1 MSTKPSRVFLGK
13 VKKRA
18 IGLETLLRISQHGDG
33 AYLFLPKDVVDCY
46 RLLPG
51 DRVKVRLV
59 ESFRLI
65 AGVQEEAEATREE
78 KIEPVLVVPRSRR
91 RRRKVNLDS
100 DTEFQEP
107 TEKENKPTEV
117 SEEENGIDKGEL

>member
-1 MSTKPSRVFLGK
+1 MKDKPSRLFVGK
-13 VKKRA
+13 VKKKA

-33 AYLFLPKDVVDCY
+33 AYLFIPKDVVDCY

-91 RRRKVNLDS
+91 RRRKMNLDS

-107 TEKENKPTEV
+107 TEKENEPTP
-117 SEEENGIDKGEL
+117 SEEENSIDKGEL